1 MYVSALDMNGRVV
14 VFLGLWWRCNIEYLN
29 VLARLK
35 HCCHR
40 NIKLCNVISG
50 ESVDMLCA
58 VSVLVRVPS

>member
-1 MYVSALDMNGRVV
+1 MYVSALNMKGRVG
-14 VFLGLWWRCNIEYLN
+14 VFLDCGGNIEYLN

-35 HCCHR
+35 HCCHC

-58 VSVLVRVPS
+58 VPVLVRIPS